1 VTGRPVLFVT
11 NRVPPDRA
19 GAFAALHDRTPIE
32 LALFGGRVHHAT
44 RGIADPGVPHRHVT
58 PRAVHALA
66 ASGRYRAVVAGTAGR
81 TALPA
86 AWLGARRARVP
97 FVLWSALWAELRTP
111 AHLAARPLMAAI
123 YRDAA
128 AVVAYGPHVAAFAR
142 DHGARR
148 IEIAPQSV
156 DNTFWSAP
164 ADAPERRAPFQ
175 VLFVGRD
182 TPEKGVAPLLAA
194 WRAAGLDRREA
205 VLVVA
210 GDGHEAASGVSGVEV
225 VGALDA
231 RNLRNFY
238 AGAGVVAIPSI
249 PSPRFVEPWG
259 LVANE
264 AMNQHCAVIATDAV
278 GAAAGG
284 LVRHERTGL
293 VVPAG
298 DTPALGAAIRR
309 LHDDPPLRERLA
321 AEGSR
326 AVKAYTYEAWAD
338 GFAAA
343 LRGTTAGEGC

>member
-1 VTGRPVLFVT
+1 
-11 NRVPPDRA
+11 
-19 GAFAALHDRTPIE
+19 
-32 LALFGGRVHHAT
+32 
-44 RGIADPGVPHRHVT
+44 
-58 PRAVHALA
+58 
-66 ASGRYRAVVAGTAGR
+66 
-81 TALPA
+81 
-86 AWLGARRARVP
+86 
-97 FVLWSALWAELRTP
+97 
-111 AHLAARPLMAAI
+111 MAAI

-142 DHGARR
+142 AHGARR
-148 IEIAPQSV
+148 VEIAPQPV
-156 DNTFWSAP
+156 DNAFWSAP

-194 WRAAGLDRREA
+194 WRATGLDRRDA
-205 VLVVA
+205 VLLVA
-210 GDGHEAASGVSGVEV
+210 GEGHEAASGVPGVEV

-231 RNLRNFY
+231 RVLRNFY

-284 LVRHERTGL
+284 LVRDGATGL
-293 VVPAG
+293 VVPAADPG
-298 DTPALGAAIRR
+298 ALAAGIRR
-309 LHDDPPLRERLA
+309 LHDDPALRERLA
-321 AEGSR
+321 EAGSR
-326 AVKAYTYEAWAD
+326 AVMAYSYEAWAA

-343 LRGTTAGEGC
+343 LDGATSDGCC